1 MRAIHRIAIAALLL
15 PALLV
20 GCSRDQ
26 DPSSRA
32 EQQARAEVRAGVVTV
47 SGDDSISQTLTW
59 RVPAVQIPQDGD
71 TRARKR
77 ADAALAA
84 GNLYADGDSAIP
96 LYLALAQRDPKN
108 KAVQDGLRRALRALL
123 AEGEEALIRADD
135 EIDAL
140 RKAHEIATVARAV
153 DGGDEAVQAFLAR
166 IDTADTLWE
175 LNREGEHALA
185 NAQYGERG
193 GGALAKFREVLAIK
207 PEQPRAMQGVAAV
220 ESALIRR
227 AELAGEDGDFAT
239 AQRWLADAAKLRPKM
254 TTVRDAGERIERMR
268 SARIAQL
275 RDAGIAALSQYNG
288 LATARKRLA
297 DILLIAKPGD
307 PIAAEL
313 RQRIDLAQHYGLYR
327 PGQTFTDAMKNG
339 GRGPQMVVVP
349 HGAFRMGSADDDRAA
364 ADNEKPQRNI
374 RFDRGFAMS
383 ATEVTV
389 GEFRRF
395 INATGR
401 KTRAMRRGF
410 SMAYDERSGNFA
422 RRSNVDWFSDYA
434 GRLAGDDQPVLHI
447 SAKDADAYAKWLTEQ
462 TGKHYR
468 LPSEAEFEY
477 VLRAGGTGM
486 WPWGDGAPPVGSGN
500 FTGAR
505 DVSPNGTRRWSNA
518 FNGYSDTYWGPAPV
532 GHFKPNVW
540 GLHDLSGNVGEWVA
554 DCWHDNYRRAPKDG
568 AAWVNPGCRTRVIRG
583 GSWASSPAQTRSA
596 WRAPAG
602 VDNTNARVGF
612 RVVRDI

>member
-1 MRAIHRIAIAALLL
+1 LRAIHRIAIAALLL

-96 LYLALAQRDPKN
+96 LYLALTQRDPKN

-123 AEGEEALIRADD
+123 AEGEEALTRADD

-254 TTVRDAGERIERMR
+254 STVRDAGERIERMR

-339 GRGPQMVVVP
+339 GRSPQMVVVP

-395 INATGR
+395 INATRR

-434 GRLAGDDQPVLHI
+434 GRVAGDDQPVLHV

-532 GHFKPNVW
+532 GHFKPNAW

>member
-123 AEGEEALIRADD
+123 AEGEEALTRADD

-153 DGGDEAVQAFLAR
+153 DGGDETVQAFLAR

-193 GGALAKFREVLAIK
+193 GGALAKFREVLAVK

-339 GRGPQMVVVP
+339 GRSPQMVVVP